1 MRGLSLLNTIL
12 SCLAGQGATHPMIPD
27 PPEAMKSF
35 IRVCVTLPV
44 IIAVVA
50 AFWLLATDS
59 GETGLPT
66 EPRNEAG
73 KPVRSPEQQWSGEH
87 NAPSKLIGEAS
98 VVTVP
103 GILPASLRGTS
114 VPVGWTRT
122 DRSGNL
128 IPTPHLRQ
136 MFEYFLSALGEESLE
151 QLVARIESALGALE
165 EPARSQALA
174 TLGNYL
180 DYKLAVSEL
189 EQTYGSTDR
198 LGPEE
203 MRRRMA
209 EIRALRGTWLDA
221 ATAEAFFADE
231 EAMDRF
237 QMEKLRIVRNQS
249 LTVEQRAE
257 ALRRAEES
265 LPEPLRQAREETRRF
280 AEYERVRDQ
289 LSDDPRALQAWR
301 QETFGAEAADRLAEL
316 EKQQQ
321 DWDHRW
327 QAYSRE
333 RDRVL
338 SAGLA
343 APEQE
348 AALKRLRAKHF
359 SATEQI
365 RARAL
370 DSIR

>member
-1 MRGLSLLNTIL
+1 
-12 SCLAGQGATHPMIPD
+12 MIPD

-35 IRVCVTLPV
+35 IRICVTLPV

-50 AFWLLATDS
+50 AFWLGITDS
-59 GETGLPT
+59 RESTLPAGSFAETGQSVPVT
-66 EPRNEAG
+66 GQRAAG
-73 KPVRSPEQQWSGEH
+73 ERA
-87 NAPSKLIGEAS
+87 APSTLVGESS

-103 GILPASLRGTS
+103 EILPASLSGTT
-114 VPVGWTRT
+114 VPDGWART

-136 MFEYFLSALGEESLE
+136 MFEYFLSALGEESLA
-151 QLVARIESALGALE
+151 QLVARIESALATLD

-174 TLGNYL
+174 TLGAYL

-189 EQTYGSTDR
+189 EQSYGDVHD
-198 LGPEE
+198 LGVEE
-203 MRRRMA
+203 MQRRMA
-209 EIRALRGTWLDA
+209 EIHALRGTWLNA
-221 ATAEAFFADE
+221 ATAEAFFADD
-231 EAMDRF
+231 EAVDRF
-237 QMEKLRIVRNQS
+237 QMEKLRIVGDPDM
-249 LTVEQRAE
+249 TAEQRAE

-265 LPEPLRQAREETRRF
+265 LPERLQKARAETRQF
-280 AEYERVRDQ
+280 AEYEQARQQ
-289 LSDDPRALQAWR
+289 LADDPQALQAWR
-301 QETFGAEAADRLAEL
+301 QQAFGSEAAGRLAKL
-316 EKQQQ
+316 EKEQQNWNQ
-321 DWDHRW
+321 RW

-333 RDRVL
+333 RDQML

-343 APEQE
+343 EPEQE

-359 SATEQI
+359 SETEQI

>member
-1 MRGLSLLNTIL
+1 
-12 SCLAGQGATHPMIPD
+12 MIPD
-27 PPEAMKSF
+27 PPKAMKFF

-50 AFWLLATDS
+50 AFWLLATDP
-59 GETGLPT
+59 GKTALPT
-66 EPRNEAG
+66 GPRDEAG
-73 KPVRSPEQQWSGEH
+73 KPVRLPEQQWSGEH
-87 NAPSKLIGEAS
+87 NAPSTLIDETS

-103 GILPASLRGTS
+103 DVLPASLRGTS
-114 VPVGWTRT
+114 VPIGWART

-136 MFEYFLSALGEESLE
+136 MFEYFLSALGEESLA

-180 DYKLAVSEL
+180 DYKLAVAEL
-189 EQTYGSTDR
+189 EQAYGDTDR

-203 MRRRMA
+203 MQRRMA

-237 QMEKLRIVRNQS
+237 QMQKLRIVRNQS
-249 LTVEQRAE
+249 LTEEQRAE
-257 ALRRAEES
+257 ALRRAEAS
-265 LPEPLRQAREETRRF
+265 LPESLQQARAETRRF
-280 AEYERVRDQ
+280 AEYEQARQQ
-289 LSDDPRALQAWR
+289 LSDDPQALQAWR
-301 QETFGAEAADRLAEL
+301 QEAFGAEAADRLAEL
-316 EKQQQ
+316 ETQQLE
-321 DWDHRW
+321 WDRRW

-333 RDRVL
+333 RDRML

-343 APEQE
+343 EPEQE

-359 SATEQI
+359 SETEQI